1 MRIVQRKRH
10 GVGVMTSAA
19 VCCTLVDHAVACS
32 RQRLASTLF
41 IGIIVQLY
49 AVHIQMRRSI
59 LVLHSQRIGQGH
71 RVAALQQ
78 VGASRVDIQTVM
90 HHKLTFSFNC
100 FSLCTLGQV
109 FEAAV

>member
-19 VCCTLVDHAVACS
+19 VTLVDHAVACS

-78 VGASRVDIQTVM
+78 ICPSGVDIQTVM

-109 FEAAV
+109 FKGTV